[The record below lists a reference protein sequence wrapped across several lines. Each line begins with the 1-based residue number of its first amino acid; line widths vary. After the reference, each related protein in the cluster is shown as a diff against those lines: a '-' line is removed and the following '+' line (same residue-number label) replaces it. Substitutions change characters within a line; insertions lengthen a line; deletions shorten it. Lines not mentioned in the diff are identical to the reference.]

1 MFAFHAHAHP
11 STFVSASHAVVLLH
25 MTKDQMNTAG
35 LPNASEHKKKN
46 PNTRTHKKTKPQQGG
61 KKKKK
66 KKRKRKRKQKQAIT
80 KHNRARQAT
89 TKAERAKFGAREG
102 THSSFRD
109 SVAQTPMHARRARNA
124 SFVERERR
132 WCCNYKRSAVKTATA
147 MDAMPALKMCAV
159 AEEPLKHISARMGTH
174 SSGCSL

>member
-1 MFAFHAHAHP
+1 MFSHTQTQTQTHTHCLSCSPVPKDGCGMEWSAWSGADTVPRGTRIVLRVVLLLLDTPCWPFVCLFVFCSSFVFAFHAHAHP

-66 KKRKRKRKQKQAIT
+66 KKRKRKRKQNQAIT

-89 TKAERAKFGAREG
+89 TKAERAKFGARG
-102 THSSFRD
+102 NTQLVS
-109 SVAQTPMHARRARNA
+109 
-124 SFVERERR
+124 
-132 WCCNYKRSAVKTATA
+132 
-147 MDAMPALKMCAV
+147 
-159 AEEPLKHISARMGTH
+159 
-174 SSGCSL
+174 